1 MPERSD
7 SAATTTDR
15 GPELTDDLTG
25 LPDRSLLREHLT
37 LALARA
43 RDDESEV
50 ALLHVGLDDFR
61 LVNDSLGYDAG
72 DGVLCE
78 VASRLRGALRQTNVV
93 ARPGEDRFCVML
105 ADLDRSAADVIEIVV
120 GQIMAAVEEPL
131 SVNGS
136 SFQLG
141 ASIGVSVFPVDA
153 EDEETLMRHAEAAMH
168 EAKGAGRG
176 HFVVYAGGTQEAL
189 ERLTMTARLR
199 EALRRDDLVLHYQPI
214 VELPDGRPA
223 GVEALLRWRDG
234 NRGLIPP
241 LKFIPVAEYT
251 GLIQAIGDW
260 VLDRA
265 CGQAREWQLAG
276 LRVPVSV
283 NVSLRQFAA
292 TGFAAGVARR
302 LAEHALDPSMLMLE
316 ITESTAMRDPAC
328 VEPVFAELHQ
338 AGVRIAIDDFGAGY
352 SSLSRLQR
360 MPVDFLKIDRALLAG
375 APEDAEA
382 ARLAVAAV
390 DLVRSLGRTAIAEG
404 VETEEQRRFLAELG
418 CPLAQGFHFARP
430 LPAEEVTAL
439 LRPESAEPAAGT

>member
-7 SAATTTDR
+7 RPATATDR
-15 GPELTDDLTG
+15 RPDLSDDLTG
-25 LPDRSLLREHLT
+25 LPDRSLLREHLG

-43 RDDESEV
+43 RDDDSEV

-61 LVNDSLGYDAG
+61 LVNDSLGYEAG
-72 DGVLCE
+72 DGVLRE
-78 VASRLRGALRQTNVV
+78 VASRLRGGLRRTNVV
-93 ARPGEDRFCVML
+93 ARPGGDRFCVMI

-141 ASIGVSVFPVDA
+141 ASVGVSVFPVDA

-176 HFVVYAGGTQEAL
+176 RFVVYAGGTQEAL
-189 ERLTMTARLR
+189 ERLTMPARLR
-199 EALRRDDLVLHYQPI
+199 EALREDDLVLHYQPI

-223 GVEALLRWRDG
+223 GVEALVRWCDG
-234 NRGLIPP
+234 SRGLIPP

-265 CGQAREWQLAG
+265 CTQARVWQDEG

-283 NVSLRQFAA
+283 NVSLRQFGA
-292 TGFAAGVARR
+292 TGFAAGVARA
-302 LAEHALDPSMLMLE
+302 LAEHELDPSMLMLE

-328 VEPVFAELHQ
+328 VEPVFAELHD

-360 MPVDFLKIDRALLAG
+360 MPVDFLKIDRGLLAG
-375 APEDAEA
+375 APADAEA
-382 ARLAVAAV
+382 ARLAHGAI
-390 DLVRSLGRTAIAEG
+390 DLVRSMGRTAIAEG
-404 VETEEQRRFLAELG
+404 VETEEQRRFLEDQQ
-418 CPLAQGFHFARP
+418 CPLMQGFLLGRP
-430 LPAEEVTAL
+430 MPAEAVEPLMAPVA
-439 LRPESAEPAAGT
+439 SAA